1 MFNKESFSVA
11 AIPSENQRYHSGIY
25 LTPHYTAGTDG
36 MRLMIVSNPKQA
48 GEIEDFPLSESGE
61 KAISQFSPIIISAE
75 DAKAIEK
82 KIPKK
87 TGIPILHCAAL
98 LPGSNGKAR
107 FFTTD
112 LNSSQVTSVSI
123 LDEQFPKLNNIWPHE
138 KPSLSIMFT
147 MDLLFGLLSTMKK
160 AGLESAKFDLFDAD
174 SVVRITGKNRETG
187 QAVVAAI
194 MPRKS

>member
-1 MFNKESFSVA
+1 MFNSESFSVA
-11 AIPSENQRYHSGIY
+11 GIPSKNQRYHSGIL

-36 MRLMIVSNPKQA
+36 KRLLIVSNPKQNG
-48 GEIEDFPLSESGE
+48 GEEDFPVTENGE
-61 KAISQFSPIIISAE
+61 KGLSQFAPVIISAE
-75 DAKAIEK
+75 DASSIEK

-87 TGIPILHCAAL
+87 VCMPILKCAAL

-112 LNSSQVTSVSI
+112 LNSSQVTTVST
-123 LDEQFPKLNNIWPHE
+123 LEENFPKLNCIWPHK
-138 KPSLSIMFT
+138 KPSLSITFT

-160 AGLESAKFDLFDAD
+160 AGLESAKFDLFDAE
-174 SVVRITGKNRETG
+174 SVVRIMGKNRETG